1 MPPGP
6 RPSILFSTNIKYVK
20 IFERFWLFLRLF
32 ICIWQLCLRDRVLS
46 PWDTRFQDRVC
57 DGDQPAGDGDD
68 DEFVRLAAHFEVLGD
83 WLQNRIVTGGGKC
96 GLSQGMPK

>member
-1 MPPGP
+1 MASTPPDAVVVVTPQGQFAA
-6 RPSILFSTNIKYVK
+6 SVSQTAADLQ
-20 IFERFWLFLRLF
+20 
-32 ICIWQLCLRDRVLS
+32 QLCLRDRVLS

-68 DEFVRLAAHFEVLGD
+68 DEFVLLAAHFEVLGD

-96 GLSQGMPK
+96 GLEQGMPK